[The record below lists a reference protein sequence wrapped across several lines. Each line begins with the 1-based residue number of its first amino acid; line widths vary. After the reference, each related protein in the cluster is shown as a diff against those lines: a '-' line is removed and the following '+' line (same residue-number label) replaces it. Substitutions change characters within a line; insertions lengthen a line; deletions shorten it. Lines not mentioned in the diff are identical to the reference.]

1 MYRFET
7 ETLAWHQEGRL
18 RMRLDTND
26 PSSGLAS
33 SVMAAHPDVD
43 RDARRHL
50 WLRTLDLGQVLAE
63 VCAGSDKLHV
73 SASLVSPSCPAA
85 LVAR

>member
-1 MYRFET
+1 MKE
-7 ETLAWHQEGRL
+7 
-18 RMRLDTND
+18 ND
-26 PSSGLAS
+26 DEKDGDPLPRR
-33 SVMAAHPDVD
+33 PDVD

>member
-1 MYRFET
+1 
-7 ETLAWHQEGRL
+7 
-18 RMRLDTND
+18 
-26 PSSGLAS
+26 
-33 SVMAAHPDVD
+33 MAAHPDVD